1 MKASFRGDLFGERRA
16 TLTHSQPASLE
27 PLKSRI
33 PSLPSGDAFVVS
45 ATSTAT
51 ASLVRGSQVS
61 APTTTQSGTLFTVGQ
76 TKHTSDQNALRQP
89 SIGQRLALADR
100 TEHCHQDSVEV
111 VGTFD
116 ALCR

>member
-1 MKASFRGDLFGERRA
+1 MKASFRADLFGERRA

-51 ASLVRGSQVS
+51 AS
-61 APTTTQSGTLFTVGQ
+61 
-76 TKHTSDQNALRQP
+76 
-89 SIGQRLALADR
+89 
-100 TEHCHQDSVEV
+100 
-111 VGTFD
+111 
-116 ALCR
+116 